1 MLDLNWCFYLIYMY
15 CVHTTQ
21 YNYAISLETQDHFY
35 MHIKEEV
42 TFPIAVAPAVM
53 CEKLNCFWD
62 PTISGARTSVE
73 IQDKS

>member
-1 MLDLNWCFYLIYMY
+1 M
-15 CVHTTQ
+15 Q
-21 YNYAISLETQDHFY
+21 
-35 MHIKEEV
+35 IKGEV